1 MCVAF
6 ARVNVRHV
14 QVNLHKH
21 ETLSFMTSLL
31 LLRFV
36 NPTCKQCIV
45 NLGRGFYLNISPFS
59 MILLNMPMIIYL

>member
-1 MCVAF
+1 MCVVF
-6 ARVNVRHV
+6 AKVNVRLV

-21 ETLSFMTSLL
+21 ETFSFVTSLL

-36 NPTCKQCIV
+36 NPTCRQCIV
-45 NLGRGFYLNISPFS
+45 NLGRGFHLNISSFS